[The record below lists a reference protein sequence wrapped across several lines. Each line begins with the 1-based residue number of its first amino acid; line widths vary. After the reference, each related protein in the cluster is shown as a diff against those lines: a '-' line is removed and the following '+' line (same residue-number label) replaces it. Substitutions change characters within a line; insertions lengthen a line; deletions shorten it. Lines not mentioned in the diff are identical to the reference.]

1 MHVIFT
7 DLLRKEFHFFLE
19 AQFRAV
25 SRLWTTQLPL
35 LLLQQHS
42 GSRISAQIFSLVK
55 VFVYFI
61 LPVNFLSP
69 NNRWRVTCGDG
80 T

>member
-42 GSRISAQIFSLVK
+42 GSRISAQNILFSQSKFL
-55 VFVYFI
+55 FI
-61 LPVNFLSP
+61 SFYL
-69 NNRWRVTCGDG
+69 
-80 T
+80 